1 MIGNEY
7 MVFGTVD
14 KKFWRKGLKGDPT
27 QLGDILD
34 HAADFKEE
42 LNLEYDPGGWRPD
55 PEKR

>member
-1 MIGNEY
+1 M
-7 MVFGTVD
+7 
-14 KKFWRKGLKGDPT
+14 RKVSSLLAQALKGDPT

-34 HAADFKEE
+34 HAADFKKE